1 MFWRLFKLIFGLV
14 TLPLRLV
21 WMVSKI
27 AALMVLPIVIMKA
40 FKRMLR

>member
-1 MFWRLFKLIFGLV
+1 MWGLV

-21 WMVSKI
+21 WMLSKI

-40 FKRMLR
+40 FKRIRR